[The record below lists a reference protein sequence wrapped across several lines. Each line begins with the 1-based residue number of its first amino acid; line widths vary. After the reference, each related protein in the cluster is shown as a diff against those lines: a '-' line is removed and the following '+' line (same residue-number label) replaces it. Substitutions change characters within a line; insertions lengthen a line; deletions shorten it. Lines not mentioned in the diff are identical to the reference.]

1 VFEYG
6 DEGFNQADPKEE
18 VLFFGPDKFLWCCS
32 LCAAKG
38 MLGRFGVGG
47 VFRFMKSPIR
57 IFRSGKKYEDPDARA
72 AEVIVPRASLFGG
85 CQTLHSSGTRDS
97 QLAMMRNAAQPR
109 MTRQPLII
117 QFATVES
124 TVRPI
129 PALNPTQL
137 FSYHGSQR
145 TLRFGSYDEINCS
158 LLCTD

>member
-1 VFEYG
+1 MVMRVSTKLIQR
-6 DEGFNQADPKEE
+6 NKSC
-18 VLFFGPDKFLWCCS
+18 FFGSDKFLWCCS

-38 MLGRFGVGG
+38 MLGRIGVGG

-57 IFRSGKKYEDPDARA
+57 IFRSTKKYEDPDARA

-109 MTRQPLII
+109 MTRQPHII

-129 PALNPTQL
+129 PASTQL
-137 FSYHGSQR
+137 FSYHGSHNNAA
-145 TLRFGSYDEINCS
+145 FWFM
-158 LLCTD
+158 